1 MQWTNEGLSATFIQN
16 QSGPGHQEQCSGVL
30 GSAQRHLV
38 VKRTTARQ
46 MQVWALPSLQLGG
59 RMLCSAVF
67 SAGFWKVT
75 VCSPIRA
82 LSLRPNGF
90 VRIYLLKETFL
101 TLTYSVSI
109 KLKLGIKYKRD
120 SWVIVT
126 HIPDTLRKWSVQM
139 EMFR

>member
-1 MQWTNEGLSATFIQN
+1 
-16 QSGPGHQEQCSGVL
+16 
-30 GSAQRHLV
+30 
-38 VKRTTARQ
+38 
-46 MQVWALPSLQLGG
+46 
-59 RMLCSAVF
+59 MLCSAVF

-90 VRIYLLKETFL
+90 VRVYLLKETFL